1 MLQYEKNWFSWS
13 GCNGTFHGAECIQK
27 IGVEVIGYDV
37 SETQLH
43 RYREMGGTVAASA
56 EELYSTCDVLL
67 QMLPTHAIIQHS
79 VEEAIRLGRPGNI
92 IVDLSSAAPDI
103 ILDLNKKAMNAGMF
117 LLDSPVSGGNP
128 MAEAGTLSIMTGGDP
143 QALKKSN
150 LCWSAWAHRCI
161 QAAPAAAIPQSLS
174 TTWWAVPFW

>member
-1 MLQYEKNWFSWS
+1 MKKIGFLGLGVMGLSMALNVSK
-13 GCNGTFHGAECIQK
+13 K

-79 VEEAIRLGRPGNI
+79 VEEAIRVGPAISLWIFP
-92 IVDLSSAAPDI
+92 PQHQ
-103 ILDLNKKAMNAGMF
+103 ILF
-117 LLDSPVSGGNP
+117 WI
-128 MAEAGTLSIMTGGDP
+128 SIRK
-143 QALKKSN
+143 Q
-150 LCWSAWAHRCI
+150 
-161 QAAPAAAIPQSLS
+161 
-174 TTWWAVPFW
+174 

>member
-1 MLQYEKNWFSWS
+1 MKKIGFLGLGVMGLSMALNVSK
-13 GCNGTFHGAECIQK
+13 K

-56 EELYSTCDVLL
+56 EEPYSNCDVLL

-117 LLDSPVSGGNP
+117 LLD
-128 MAEAGTLSIMTGGDP
+128 
-143 QALKKSN
+143 
-150 LCWSAWAHRCI
+150 
-161 QAAPAAAIPQSLS
+161 
-174 TTWWAVPFW
+174 